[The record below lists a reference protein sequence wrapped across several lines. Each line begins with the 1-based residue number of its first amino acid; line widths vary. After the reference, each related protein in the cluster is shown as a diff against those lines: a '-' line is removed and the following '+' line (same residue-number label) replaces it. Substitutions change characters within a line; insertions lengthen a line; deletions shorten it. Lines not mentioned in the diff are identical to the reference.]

1 MGRIFY
7 KILGKRSLVSTGVAF
22 DDGAHI
28 IYVNAAYQDDTP
40 LGRLM
45 HDFFCE
51 APDDMHYSVLA
62 NRARFF
68 KENER
73 GASTMC
79 KLIEDLV
86 KSDLEHILKAEVAEA
101 EVRGEARGEARGKA
115 HGEESA
121 FLSSIRNLMKNA
133 GVSAEKAMDLLGID
147 AMARSKYMS
156 LL

>member
-1 MGRIFY
+1 
-7 KILGKRSLVSTGVAF
+7 
-22 DDGAHI
+22 
-28 IYVNAAYQDDTP
+28 
-40 LGRLM
+40 
-45 HDFFCE
+45 
-51 APDDMHYSVLA
+51 
-62 NRARFF
+62 
-68 KENER
+68 
-73 GASTMC
+73 MC

-101 EVRGEARGEARGKA
+101 EVRGEARGEA

>member
-1 MGRIFY
+1 
-7 KILGKRSLVSTGVAF
+7 
-22 DDGAHI
+22 
-28 IYVNAAYQDDTP
+28 
-40 LGRLM
+40 
-45 HDFFCE
+45 
-51 APDDMHYSVLA
+51 
-62 NRARFF
+62 
-68 KENER
+68 
-73 GASTMC
+73 MC

-101 EVRGEARGEARGKA
+101 EVRGETRGEARGEARGKA
-115 HGEESA
+115 HGEEIA

>member
-1 MGRIFY
+1 
-7 KILGKRSLVSTGVAF
+7 
-22 DDGAHI
+22 
-28 IYVNAAYQDDTP
+28 
-40 LGRLM
+40 
-45 HDFFCE
+45 
-51 APDDMHYSVLA
+51 
-62 NRARFF
+62 
-68 KENER
+68 
-73 GASTMC
+73 MC

-115 HGEESA
+115 HGEERA

>member
-1 MGRIFY
+1 
-7 KILGKRSLVSTGVAF
+7 
-22 DDGAHI
+22 
-28 IYVNAAYQDDTP
+28 
-40 LGRLM
+40 
-45 HDFFCE
+45 
-51 APDDMHYSVLA
+51 
-62 NRARFF
+62 
-68 KENER
+68 
-73 GASTMC
+73 MC

-147 AMARSKYMS
+147 VMARSKYMS

>member
-1 MGRIFY
+1 
-7 KILGKRSLVSTGVAF
+7 
-22 DDGAHI
+22 
-28 IYVNAAYQDDTP
+28 
-40 LGRLM
+40 
-45 HDFFCE
+45 
-51 APDDMHYSVLA
+51 
-62 NRARFF
+62 
-68 KENER
+68 
-73 GASTMC
+73 MC

>member
-1 MGRIFY
+1 
-7 KILGKRSLVSTGVAF
+7 
-22 DDGAHI
+22 
-28 IYVNAAYQDDTP
+28 
-40 LGRLM
+40 
-45 HDFFCE
+45 
-51 APDDMHYSVLA
+51 
-62 NRARFF
+62 
-68 KENER
+68 
-73 GASTMC
+73 MC

-86 KSDLEHILKAEVAEA
+86 KSDLEHILKAKVAEA

-115 HGEESA
+115 HGEEIA

>member
-1 MGRIFY
+1 
-7 KILGKRSLVSTGVAF
+7 
-22 DDGAHI
+22 
-28 IYVNAAYQDDTP
+28 
-40 LGRLM
+40 
-45 HDFFCE
+45 
-51 APDDMHYSVLA
+51 
-62 NRARFF
+62 
-68 KENER
+68 
-73 GASTMC
+73 MC

-86 KSDLEHILKAEVAEA
+86 KSDLEHILKAEVAKA